1 MKLTEY
7 MKKVER
13 IYKDAAPE
21 YIKLAK
27 QYDQIRQD
35 IADVPRSRELTHEG
49 KQKRIQALE
58 EDKARLK
65 AKMDKMAAEADEQA
79 MKVRQEVED
88 RFYSHFYAT
97 PSSLDMQAIEL
108 LKSGILNDKELMH
121 MANSFKGNATM
132 LRICGQYMQNSSDKN
147 IQQMGRAMQYAPQ
160 NTHMECLDAV
170 IVAGR
175 ACVGIGTQS
184 GPSGAESFLNRFDR
198 MTEEAYA
205 NAPDVE
211 G

>member
-1 MKLTEY
+1 MKLKDY
-7 MKKVER
+7 MKKVEQ

-27 QYDQIRQD
+27 QYDQMQRD
-35 IADVPRSRELTHEG
+35 IADVPKSRELTHEG

-58 EDKARLK
+58 ADKARLK
-65 AKMDKMAAEADEQA
+65 AKMDKMAAEVDAEA
-79 MKVRQEVED
+79 LKVRQSVEKN
-88 RFYSHFYAT
+88 FYSQFYAL
-97 PSSLDMQAIEL
+97 PSALDMQALEL
-108 LKSGILNDKELMH
+108 LKSGILNDTELLNL
-121 MANSFKGNATM
+121 AGSFKGNATM
-132 LRICGQYMQNSSDKN
+132 QRICAKYMEQSSNPDV
-147 IQQMGRAMQYAPQ
+147 QRMGRAMQYTPQ
-160 NTHMECLDAV
+160 DTHMQCIDSV

-184 GPSGAESFLNRFDR
+184 GPSGAENFLNQFDR
-198 MTEEAYA
+198 LTQDAYA